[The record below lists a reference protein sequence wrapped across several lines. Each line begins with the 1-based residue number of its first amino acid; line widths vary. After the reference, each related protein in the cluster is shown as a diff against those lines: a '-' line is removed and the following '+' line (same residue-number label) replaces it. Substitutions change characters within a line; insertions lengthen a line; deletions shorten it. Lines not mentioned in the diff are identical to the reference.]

1 MTTPQT
7 TDTAGTA
14 GTAGTEGAGL
24 GSGTPLVRAQALD
37 HVNLHVRDADA
48 SIAFYTDV
56 LGLRV
61 ADVDR
66 DAAGRA
72 TFVTLE
78 AGPQNVFLMR
88 RPDYQIPDQP
98 AARGLNHICVEVQPQ
113 EPQGLLEDLRRRG
126 VTLRSGIVRREGERG
141 PTASIYVEDLDG
153 HGVEIKQ
160 VLP

>member
-1 MTTPQT
+1 MPTPQAAET
-7 TDTAGTA
+7 TGT
-14 GTAGTEGAGL
+14 GGAGQE
-24 GSGTPLVRAQALD
+24 SGTPLLRTRALD

-48 SIAFYTDV
+48 SIAFYTEV

-98 AARGLNHICVEVQPQ
+98 AARGLNHICIEVQPQ
-113 EPQGLLEDLRRRG
+113 DPQSLLETLRRRG
-126 VTLRSGIVRREGERG
+126 VTLRSGIVRRESERG

>member
-1 MTTPQT
+1 
-7 TDTAGTA
+7 
-14 GTAGTEGAGL
+14 
-24 GSGTPLVRAQALD
+24 
-37 HVNLHVRDADA
+37 
-48 SIAFYTDV
+48 
-56 LGLRV
+56 V

-88 RPDYQIPDQP
+88 RPDYQVPDQP

-113 EPQGLLEDLRRRG
+113 DAQGLLETLRRRG
-126 VTLRSGIVRREGERG
+126 VTLRSGVVRREGERG

>member
-1 MTTPQT
+1 M
-7 TDTAGTA
+7 
-14 GTAGTEGAGL
+14 
-24 GSGTPLVRAQALD
+24 RAQALD

-88 RPDYQIPDQP
+88 RPDYQIPTSF
-98 AARGLNHICVEVQPQ
+98 AARGLNHICIEVQPRGAAGAPGGPPPARGDP
-113 EPQGLLEDLRRRG
+113 PQRDRAPGGPAGAHGVDLRR
-126 VTLRSGIVRREGERG
+126 G
-141 PTASIYVEDLDG
+141 PGRAR
-153 HGVEIKQ
+153 VEIKQ
-160 VLP
+160 VLPTDSL